1 MTSVRFDT
9 IDDYLAAQ
17 PPEARAKLDLV
28 RAAISRAVPQSIEAI
43 SYQIP
48 AFRIDGRVFM
58 FFAGWKSH
66 YSLYPVSDA
75 LLEAFGGELAKY
87 EISKGTIRLPLDE
100 PVPEDL
106 IVRIARFKAEEARS
120 IASKK
125 KVSRPRDQPPTATP

>member
-17 PPEARAKLDLV
+17 LPETREKLCLV
-28 RAAISRAVPQSIEAI
+28 RAAVSRAVPRSIEAI

-106 IVRIARFKAEEARS
+106 IVRIARFKAEEARA
-120 IASKK
+120 IAPKK
-125 KVSRPRDQPPTATP
+125 KISRPPN